1 MIQWEFCDILTWI
14 KKRGGGIRAIIWIIQ
29 TKKRAG
35 FGEKGFQASVI
46 YIWVSLFARDR
57 RSQEILS
64 CCQGLLRRG
73 RGSSTKFPTFRE
85 FASIWMVP
93 LECHFSILCPSW
105 TTVEMKHQSKPWKG
119 SGELISQVIHY
130 PKQNKVFS
138 QSPWTLQASTNR
150 TCSQT
155 LLSIFPWFLWDSG
168 SMSYWWESE
177 NLTYFLHKKIHISLD
192 PQTPVKNVHPVCLIQ
207 KPEPLSTWL
216 EE

>member
-1 MIQWEFCDILTWI
+1 MIYWHEL
-14 KKRGGGIRAIIWIIQ
+14 KKGGAGIRAIIWIIQ

-35 FGEKGFQASVI
+35 FGEKGFQASII
-46 YIWVSLFARDR
+46 YIWVSLFTRDR

-64 CCQGLLRRG
+64 YCQGLLRRG

-85 FASIWMVP
+85 FASIWMAP

-105 TTVEMKHQSKPWKG
+105 TTVEIKHQSKPWKG

-138 QSPWTLQASTNR
+138 LSPWTLQASTNR

-155 LLSIFPWFLWDSG
+155 LLSIFSRFLWDSG
-168 SMSYWWESE
+168 SVSYWWESE
-177 NLTYFLHKKIHISLD
+177 NLTYFFA
-192 PQTPVKNVHPVCLIQ
+192 QKNPHLIRPPSPSE
-207 KPEPLSTWL
+207 KCPPSVSYPETWAA
-216 EE
+216 EPMARRINQGV